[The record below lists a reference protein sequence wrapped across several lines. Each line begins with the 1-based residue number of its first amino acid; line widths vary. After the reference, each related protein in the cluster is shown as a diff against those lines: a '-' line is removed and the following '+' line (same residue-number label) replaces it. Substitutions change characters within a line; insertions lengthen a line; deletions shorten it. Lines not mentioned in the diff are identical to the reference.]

1 MTKVIKIAHLY
12 YDLLNLYGEV
22 GNVRALSTFIE
33 RSGVDAEVHFL
44 TINDK
49 IDFEKYDIFF
59 LGAGS
64 EENQMLVLD
73 DIMKYKKEIKKAI
86 DNGKIFLATGNSMEL
101 FGEKIRHNSGLS
113 TKCLGIFPYFA

>member
-73 DIMKYKKEIKKAI
+73 DIMKYKKEIIDETIRTFLLILKA
-86 DNGKIFLATGNSMEL
+86 
-101 FGEKIRHNSGLS
+101 
-113 TKCLGIFPYFA
+113 